1 MVTYTGKTPSTGSI
15 RSMKPGTVDPDAQL
29 RLLNLPVPIEV
40 IEDSVGRPAAIT
52 IPLAINSGLT
62 RLSRLAQ
69 QQRTNAKIGAQ
80 KITAINDLWQVNDE
94 WWREHPVSRRYYQIT
109 TQSDRRLTIF
119 KDDLNGNWYCQKGE

>member
-1 MVTYTGKTPSTGSI
+1 MVTHTRKTPGAGSI
-15 RSMKPGTVDPDAQL
+15 RSIKSGAVTPDTQF

-69 QQRTNAKIGAQ
+69 QQRTNAKTGAQ

>member
-1 MVTYTGKTPSTGSI
+1 
-15 RSMKPGTVDPDAQL
+15 MKPGTVDPDAQL

-52 IPLAINSGLT
+52 IPLSVNNRLT
-62 RLSRLAQ
+62 RFRRLAQ
-69 QQRTNAKIGAQ
+69 QQFTDLKIVVQ
-80 KITAINDLWQVNDE
+80 KLTAINDLWQVNDE

>member
-1 MVTYTGKTPSTGSI
+1 
-15 RSMKPGTVDPDAQL
+15 MKPVTVDPDAQL

-40 IEDSVGRPAAIT
+40 IEDTVGKPAAIT
-52 IPLAINSGLT
+52 IPLAINH
-62 RLSRLAQ
+62 RLAQ
-69 QQRTNAKIGAQ
+69 QKLKNAKIVAQ